1 MSKRNS
7 FSVGLAGAIALAAVM
22 ISPPA
27 SAQMDNRG
35 GRGPGMMYGQGF
47 GPGMM
52 GPGYGPGMMGCP
64 MTGISTDGQASTFA
78 EGRVAFLKAELG
90 ITDSQKV
97 VWDAYAETIK
107 RNLQSMQGMW
117 QAMKSVF
124 EAKTPTD
131 RLDAQIA
138 SMETRLAALK
148 EIKPALAKLYA
159 ALSAEQKKKADE
171 VLTGMACMM

>member
-1 MSKRNS
+1 
-7 FSVGLAGAIALAAVM
+7 
-22 ISPPA
+22 
-27 SAQMDNRG
+27 
-35 GRGPGMMYGQGF
+35 MM
-47 GPGMM
+47 
-52 GPGYGPGMMGCP
+52 
-64 MTGISTDGQASTFA
+64 GISTDGQASTFA

-138 SMETRLAALK
+138 SMETRLSALK

-159 ALSAEQKKKADE
+159 ALRTLRTITELRPRSCPPPKKKKTTPNIFYLSAEQKKKADE
-171 VLTGMACMM
+171 VLTRMACMM

>member
-22 ISPPA
+22 ISSPA

-64 MTGISTDGQASTFA
+64 MMGISTDGQASTFA

-90 ITDSQKV
+90 ITD
-97 VWDAYAETIK
+97 
-107 RNLQSMQGMW
+107 
-117 QAMKSVF
+117 
-124 EAKTPTD
+124 
-131 RLDAQIA
+131 AQ
-138 SMETRLAALK
+138 
-148 EIKPALAKLYA
+148 
-159 ALSAEQKKKADE
+159 
-171 VLTGMACMM
+171 